1 MTTIKVNI
9 HRAKARLSEYLARLG
24 DEDVIVICKRNTP
37 VAEIRRL
44 RNRPTRRR
52 PIGKAAGRFTVPAS
66 FFEPL
71 PCDVFASFE
80 DGSR

>member
-1 MTTIKVNI
+1 MIRINI
-9 HRAKARLSEYLARLG
+9 HEAKARLSEYLAHLG
-24 DEDVIVICKRNTP
+24 DDEVIVICKRNTP

-44 RNRPTRRR
+44 RSRPERRR

-71 PCDVFASFE
+71 PDDVVQSFE
-80 DGSR
+80 GGAR